1 MTDIEE
7 YNKRHPVRRNPDTG
21 EVVGEKR
28 MGLREKLKGR
38 VQGFEAGRR
47 AKAEAQKIEQA
58 EADKAYEAGRKKG
71 LAKGAYKRG
80 YEEGKRHGS
89 KGQSKLGVL
98 GDIGGFVAAHPMDIG
113 ETSKRMNSDYFG
125 FSAGGPSTKDFG
137 FGPSPGKKKKSSR
150 LEDDFGF

>member
-1 MTDIEE
+1 M
-7 YNKRHPVRRNPDTG
+7 
-21 EVVGEKR
+21 
-28 MGLREKLKGR
+28 
-38 VQGFEAGRR
+38 
-47 AKAEAQKIEQA
+47 
-58 EADKAYEAGRKKG
+58 
-71 LAKGAYKRG
+71 AKGAYKRG